1 MHHISLLIQHLFVLN
16 SATIQQ
22 LRESRQLLDATLDIF
37 WPEELSNRMKDDR
50 ARNLTTK
57 FTSNIL
63 RDFLMLRRPQTRSPT
78 LNLSFCNSLVV
89 KTVNVLST
97 SIKYQFWTLVFI
109 RRGLYELVLCNSGET
124 ANRRASVGSLP
135 WGNQNSVTRL
145 RRHCFQHGDTHRAL
159 CFRVSTWSPLT
170 WCTRRMHL
178 WGIKQFGA
186 VVITYFC
193 FLFFSFVCF
202 VCDRRKKRKPNQKQ
216 RAPGGKPSASQR
228 SANTKNKHLY

>member
-37 WPEELSNRMKDDR
+37 WPEELSNKMKDDR

-63 RDFLMLRRPQTRSPT
+63 RDFLMLRRPQTSSTT

-89 KTVNVLST
+89 KTVNVLSK
-97 SIKYQFWTLVFI
+97 SIKNQFWMLVFI
-109 RRGLYELVLCNSGET
+109 RRGLYELVLCNSGEM

-135 WGNQNSVTRL
+135 
-145 RRHCFQHGDTHRAL
+145 
-159 CFRVSTWSPLT
+159 
-170 WCTRRMHL
+170 
-178 WGIKQFGA
+178 
-186 VVITYFC
+186 
-193 FLFFSFVCF
+193 
-202 VCDRRKKRKPNQKQ
+202 
-216 RAPGGKPSASQR
+216 
-228 SANTKNKHLY
+228 